1 MPKATLTVSIN
12 RALDKLIFYT
22 FFIEGIKFFKM
33 QLNNNDD
40 RVQQEKYVEITE
52 NVLFEIITNDEY
64 ESIVKANLN

>member
-33 QLNNNDD
+33 QLYNNDD

>member
-1 MPKATLTVSIN
+1 MPQATLTVSIN
-12 RALDKLIFYT
+12 RALDKLILYT

-33 QLNNNDD
+33 QLYNNDD